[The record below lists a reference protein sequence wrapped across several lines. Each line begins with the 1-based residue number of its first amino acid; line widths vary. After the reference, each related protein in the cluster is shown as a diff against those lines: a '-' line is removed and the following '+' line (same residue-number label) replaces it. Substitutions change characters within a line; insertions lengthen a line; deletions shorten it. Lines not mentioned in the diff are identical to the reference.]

1 MRCRPTS
8 PADQAAREQYET
20 TSHWHRKH
28 NTCRPSPGDGHEPTG
43 KPGRD
48 LVMLLLAI
56 MHLLRDLM
64 ELQALRRLQQG
75 TLALQDADRLGST
88 LAEARGKLEEI
99 AATFGV
105 TEPEMATALSS
116 MVRVVEPDDATGNRT
131 FRNHP

>member
-1 MRCRPTS
+1 
-8 PADQAAREQYET
+8 
-20 TSHWHRKH
+20 
-28 NTCRPSPGDGHEPTG
+28 
-43 KPGRD
+43 
-48 LVMLLLAI
+48 MLLLAI